1 MIRKGL
7 LLLLGTGFVACD
19 ASDAAILIHGVSKA
33 EVNMTTNLCLY
44 KADVESTLPVAYLD
58 TAASYG
64 LTLPFIAENNLAPV
78 ESEVG
83 TMDTTV
89 VSKFGNLVSPVRYS
103 VQWECDNTAFSGGA
117 LIIPHFDVQN
127 GFCYDQRAEQ
137 SPSSFFGFDV
147 VPVAG
152 SAIEPTALGIFQATV
167 IPPEFGQYID
177 DAFQLA
183 TLADSCCIE
192 SKATNCDGTGG
203 GPSCT
208 ELANRFAILDRN
220 GDLGLQVE
228 SEEPGE
234 PSADIIRFQPFAV
247 FDGSHAAQTNK
258 PGNRNFG
265 AGTMYSLRQRGVF
278 EVVSTDG
285 QTFQSA
291 QTNMR
296 VDIGRNMG
304 PYWDVAADCQSVG
317 NASAPCRLPVFDGC
331 YNR

>member
-1 MIRKGL
+1 
-7 LLLLGTGFVACD
+7 
-19 ASDAAILIHGVSKA
+19 
-33 EVNMTTNLCLY
+33 
-44 KADVESTLPVAYLD
+44 LD
-58 TAASYG
+58 TSAAYG
-64 LTLPFIAENNLAPV
+64 LTLPFIAENNLAAI
-78 ESEVG
+78 ESDVG
-83 TMDTTV
+83 SGDNSII
-89 VSKFGNLVSPVRYS
+89 SKIGNLVSPVRYS

-127 GFCYDQRAEQ
+127 GFCYDQRSEQ

-152 SAIEPTALGIFQATV
+152 SAIEPTGLGIFHATV
-167 IPPEFGQYID
+167 IPREFGQYID

-234 PSADIIRFQPFAV
+234 PSADILRFQPFAV

-258 PGNRNFG
+258 PGNRNPGF
-265 AGTMYSLRQRGVF
+265 GTMYSLRQRGVF

-285 QTFQSA
+285 QTFQSS
-291 QTNMR
+291 QTNVR
-296 VDIGRNMG
+296 VNIGRNMG
-304 PYWDVAADCQSVG
+304 GYTQDVMTCQAYG
-317 NASAPCRLPVFDGC
+317 NASAPCRTPYFDGC
-331 YNR
+331 YNRN